1 MESQQL
7 QERVPTFKNL
17 DVAAL
22 QKSDPSQLKFKYP
35 KIIKG
40 NLGPSKF

>member
-7 QERVPTFKNL
+7 QGKDGTFKNL
-17 DVAAL
+17 DVAAPV
-22 QKSDPSQLKFKYP
+22 KSDPGWLEFEYP

-40 NLGPSKF
+40 NFGPTTF